1 MIVID
6 RLTKTY
12 WTHFRRKVVLS
23 NVSVNLD
30 PKASYGLLGQNGA
43 GKSTFLKLIAGTEAP
58 TSGRIYRSVRLSWPL
73 GFAGGFHPHMTG
85 RENIRFLARVY
96 DADMAEVT
104 EFVEDFSELGRDLDM
119 PVKTYSSG
127 MTSRLAFA
135 VSMAIE
141 FDFYLVDEITAV
153 GDARFQLKCA
163 RAFAE
168 RRARAGLIMASH
180 STGTIKEYCSAGMVL
195 QKGRLMVFEDINDAI
210 EVHRQQMEA

>member
-12 WTHFRRKVVLS
+12 WTHFQRKTVFS
-23 NVSVNLD
+23 NISVSLNSKL
-30 PKASYGLLGQNGA
+30 SYGLLGQNGA
-43 GKSTFLKLIAGTEAP
+43 GKSTFLKIIAGTEAP
-58 TSGRIYRSVRLSWPL
+58 TSGRVYRSVRMSWPL
-73 GFAGGFHPHMTG
+73 GFAGGFHPMMTG

-96 DADMAEVT
+96 DADIAEVT
-104 EFVEDFSELGRDLDM
+104 DFVEDFSELGRDLDL

-141 FDFYLVDEITAV
+141 FEFYLVDEITAV
-153 GDARFQLKCA
+153 GDARFQLKCS

-168 RRARAGLIMASH
+168 RRARAGMIMASH
-180 STGTIKEYCSAGMVL
+180 STGTIKDYCNAGLVL
-195 QKGRLMVFEDINDAI
+195 QRGRLMMFEDINDAI

>member
-1 MIVID
+1 MIVTD

-12 WTHFRRKVVLS
+12 WTHFRRKVVLN
-23 NVSVNLD
+23 NVSVRLD
-30 PKASYGLLGQNGA
+30 PKLSYGLLGQNGA

-58 TSGRIYRSVRLSWPL
+58 TSGRIHRSVRMSWPL

-96 DADMAEVT
+96 DADIDDINA
-104 EFVEDFSELGRDLDM
+104 FVEEFSELGRDLDM

-153 GDARFQLKCA
+153 GDARFQLKCS

-168 RRARAGLIMASH
+168 RRARSGMIMASH
-180 STGTIKEYCSAGMVL
+180 STGTIKDYCSAGMVL

-210 EVHRQQMEA
+210 EVHRQAMEA